1 MFFNLY
7 QNDKK
12 KLILDILILFTLIVL
27 FIKFFITIEVYPLHD
42 EVVIIER
49 FTKWHNFLWR
59 NSISNHTIN
68 SFFAVIIK
76 SIFGFNILYY
86 RFVSFI
92 FFALILILFRRLYP
106 SLLLYCIFISIILSS
121 QMLSNYIWIFRG
133 YYSWAFF
140 TVLNFF
146 YLKKFVN
153 NNFDNKNYNILL
165 VINLILLCHAIFTL
179 YIVIPIFICLS
190 FIFIK
195 KFIKKNEDFENKK
208 KILNF
213 FLFFFIPLI
222 SFYFLV
228 ITIEGFIINHWNN
241 LTIEFFLSNI
251 FNIIK
256 DGFIPGFKSIFLN
269 SHLNQYVPKDNFFV
283 TLYTS
288 LINNN
293 LMTPSPQIEK
303 QYTILAVYI
312 ISFFILIYRI
322 VTKKFDYLDLTLA
335 SVFFVFYLIN
345 FIPEPRVHVGIVFFN
360 IFYIFNNIYLYY
372 IRKIKVN
379 ILFAFIIIFFA
390 IFYILNTKIDK
401 KYYETKF
408 AIDKIN
414 FLKQK
419 KNCDELNYLLDQYE
433 VWVMKNIFIKD
444 CNFYYDY
451 KNEKNILY

>member
-1 MFFNLY
+1 MFFNLC

-92 FFALILILFRRLYP
+92 FFALILILFRKLYP

-195 KFIKKNEDFENKK
+195 NFIKKNEDFKIRKK
-208 KILNF
+208 LLNF
-213 FLFFFIPLI
+213 FLFFLIPLI
-222 SFYFLV
+222 SFYLLI
-228 ITIEGFIINHWNN
+228 ITIEGFVINHWNN
-241 LTIEFFLSNI
+241 LNIKFFLSNI

-256 DGFIPGFKSIFLN
+256 YSFVPGFKSIFLN
-269 SHLNQYVPKDNFFV
+269 SHLNQYVHEGNFFV
-283 TLYTS
+283 ILYTS
-288 LINNN
+288 LINNQLITTN
-293 LMTPSPQIEK
+293 SQIEA
-303 QYTILAVYI
+303 QYTILAVYL
-312 ISFFILIYRI
+312 ISFFILIYRTL
-322 VTKKFDYLDLTLA
+322 TKKFDYLDLALA
-335 SVFFVFYLIN
+335 SVFIFFYLIH

-360 IFYIFNNIYLYY
+360 IFYVFNNMYLFN
-372 IRKIKVN
+372 IKKIKANDLVTLLL
-379 ILFAFIIIFFA
+379 LFLVT
-390 IFYILNTKIDK
+390 FYILNTKIDK
-401 KYYETKF
+401 RYYETKLVV
-408 AIDKIN
+408 DKIN
-414 FLKQK
+414 LLKQK
-419 KNCDELNYLLDQYE
+419 KNCRELNYFLDEYE
-433 VWVMKNIFIKD
+433 IWIMKNIYNKD
-444 CNFYYDY
+444 CNFFYDF
-451 KNEKNILY
+451 KNKKNILY